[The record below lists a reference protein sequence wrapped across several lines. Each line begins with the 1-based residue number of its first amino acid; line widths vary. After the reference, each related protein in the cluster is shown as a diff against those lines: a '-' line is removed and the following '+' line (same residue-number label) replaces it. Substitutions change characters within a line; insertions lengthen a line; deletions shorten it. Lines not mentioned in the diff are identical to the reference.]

1 MMNQEERRAL
11 RRHIIDA
18 CVKAANNKG
27 CCDAVGVLR
36 GTLFLET
43 EPMSLDRLVE
53 ETGYSKS
60 TVSSNM
66 NLLETLGLA
75 RRVVIPGDKR
85 YHYVLVTDPDA
96 LRKGL
101 LVHIKSEI
109 QLVLNALDQTE
120 KEIKE
125 SGQSLEKVVKRIESI
140 RHFYRQT
147 ERLLN
152 LLVRYTTEELIE
164 ILENANK

>member
-1 MMNQEERRAL
+1 MNQEERRAL

-43 EPMSLDRLVE
+43 EPMSMDRLVE

-75 RRVVIPGDKR
+75 RRIVTPGDKR
-85 YHYVLVTDPDA
+85 YHYVLVTDPDS

-109 QLVLNALDQTE
+109 QLVLGALDQTE
-120 KEIKE
+120 KEIKD
-125 SGQSLEKVVKRIESI
+125 SGQNLEKVLKRIESI
-140 RHFYRQT
+140 RHFYMQT

-152 LLVRYTTEELIE
+152 LLVRYTTEELID
-164 ILENANK
+164 ILENVDK

>member
-1 MMNQEERRAL
+1 MNQEEKEAL

-27 CCDAVGVLR
+27 CCDAIGVLR

-43 EPMSLDRLVE
+43 EPMSMDKLVE

-66 NLLETLGLA
+66 NLLEMFGMA

-85 YHYVLVTDPDA
+85 YHYVLVTDPDS
-96 LRKGL
+96 LRTSML
-101 LVHIKSEI
+101 THIKNEI
-109 QLVLNALDQTE
+109 RLILCALDQTE
-120 KEIKE
+120 KDLRE
-125 SGQSLEKVVKRIESI
+125 SGQGAEKIKKRIESI
-140 RHFYRQT
+140 RHFYKQT
-147 ERLLN
+147 ERLLD
-152 LLVRYTTEELIE
+152 LVVKHTTEELIE
-164 ILENANK
+164 ILENADK